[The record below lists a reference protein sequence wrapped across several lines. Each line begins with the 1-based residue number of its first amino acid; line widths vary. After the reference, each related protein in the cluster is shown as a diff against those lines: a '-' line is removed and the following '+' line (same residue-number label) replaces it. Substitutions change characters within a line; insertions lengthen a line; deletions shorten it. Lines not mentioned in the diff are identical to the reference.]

1 MGYAINARGGRM
13 CHDCRKEMGEK
24 EGFLLKYKDGEDIVE
39 VVKCESCYN
48 QNLSLNRFRNC
59 EVYSR
64 VVGYVRP
71 VRQWNV
77 GKRREFGDRECYKN

>member
-1 MGYAINARGGRM
+1 MGYAINAKKDRV
-13 CHDCRKEMGEK
+13 CHDCRKEMGDK
-24 EGFLLKYKDGEDIVE
+24 EGFLLKYKDGEE
-39 VVKCESCYN
+39 VIEAVKCESCYKKN
-48 QNLSLNRFRNC
+48 PSLSNFRSC

-77 GKRREFGDRECYKN
+77 GKRREFGDRKNYV